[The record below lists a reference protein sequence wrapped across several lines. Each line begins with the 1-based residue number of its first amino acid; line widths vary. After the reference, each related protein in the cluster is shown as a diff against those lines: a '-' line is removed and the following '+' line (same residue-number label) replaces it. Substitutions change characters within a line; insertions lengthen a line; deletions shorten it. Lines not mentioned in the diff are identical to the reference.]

1 MENKPI
7 KKINSIAELVMM
19 LGSKSNIT
27 DEEKGEIR
35 ERIDE
40 LRAKRVEKPI
50 SKMNNMSQLVMKLE
64 KGDPTEE
71 ERLEIKQQLE
81 KLRVKRAKKDKT
93 DPTKLPLAP
102 KVPLA
107 TKEPTLGEKTMM
119 LRKYYAEKYGQKPVV
134 NDPFKIINLEPEA
147 PKVPLAQSFRIDRG
161 CSSSSCSSSI
171 NTEAEST
178 SDCGILKQLEKDYDI
193 IEIKISMRKK

>member
-40 LRAKRVEKPI
+40 LRAQRVPKATSLEKPI

-64 KGDPTEE
+64 KGNPTEA

-102 KVPLA
+102 K
-107 TKEPTLGEKTMM
+107 EPTLGEKTMM
-119 LRKYYAEKYGQKPVV
+119 LRRYYAEKYGQKPVV
-134 NDPFKIINLEPEA
+134 NDPFKIINLEPI
-147 PKVPLAQSFRIDRG
+147 SIDRG
-161 CSSSSCSSSI
+161 FSTEGSDGSSI

-193 IEIKISMRKK
+193 IEIKISLRKK

>member
-27 DEEKGEIR
+27 DEEKREIR

-50 SKMNNMSQLVMKLE
+50 SKINNMAQLVMKLE
-64 KGDPTEE
+64 KGNLTEA

-93 DPTKLPLAP
+93 DPP
-102 KVPLA
+102 KVPLVP
-107 TKEPTLGEKTMM
+107 KEPTLGEKTMM

-134 NDPFKIINLEPEA
+134 NDPFKIINLEPI
-147 PKVPLAQSFRIDRG
+147 SIDRG
-161 CSSSSCSSSI
+161 YSSSSCSSSI

>member
-40 LRAKRVEKPI
+40 LRAQRVPKATSLEKPI

-64 KGDPTEE
+64 KGNPTEA

-102 KVPLA
+102 K
-107 TKEPTLGEKTMM
+107 EPTLGEKTMM
-119 LRKYYAEKYGQKPVV
+119 LRRYYAEKYGQKPVV
-134 NDPFKIINLEPEA
+134 NDPFKIINLEPI
-147 PKVPLAQSFRIDRG
+147 SIDRG
-161 CSSSSCSSSI
+161 FSTEGSDGSSI

>member
-27 DEEKGEIR
+27 DEEKREIR

-40 LRAKRVEKPI
+40 LRAQRVPKATSLEKPI

-64 KGDPTEE
+64 KGDPTEA

-93 DPTKLPLAP
+93 DPTKVP
-102 KVPLA
+102 KALS
-107 TKEPTLGEKTMM
+107 EPTLGEKTMM

-134 NDPFKIINLEPEA
+134 NDPFKIINLEPES
-147 PKVPLAQSFRIDRG
+147 QSFRIDRG
-161 CSSSSCSSSI
+161 YSSSSCSSSI

>member
-64 KGDPTEE
+64 KGNPTEA

-81 KLRVKRAKKDKT
+81 KLRGKRATKGTNSKKDKT
-93 DPTKLPLAP
+93 AAP
-102 KVPLA
+102 SEP
-107 TKEPTLGEKTMM
+107 KEPTLGEKTMM

-134 NDPFKIINLEPEA
+134 NDPFKIINLEPE
-147 PKVPLAQSFRIDRG
+147 SISIDRG
-161 CSSSSCSSSI
+161 FSSEGSDGSSI
-171 NTEAEST
+171 NTEVEST
-178 SDCGILKQLEKDYDI
+178 GDCGILKQLEKDYDI

>member
-27 DEEKGEIR
+27 DEEKREIR

-40 LRAKRVEKPI
+40 LRAKQEKPI
-50 SKMNNMSQLVMKLE
+50 SKINNMSQLVMKLE
-64 KGDPTEE
+64 KGNPTEA

-93 DPTKLPLAP
+93 DPP

-107 TKEPTLGEKTMM
+107 TKVPLAPKEPTLGEKTMM
-119 LRKYYAEKYGQKPVV
+119 LRQYYANKYGQKPVV

-147 PKVPLAQSFRIDRG
+147 PSISINRG

-171 NTEAEST
+171 NTEVEST

>member
-40 LRAKRVEKPI
+40 LRAQRVPKATSLPKAPSVEKPI

-64 KGDPTEE
+64 KGNPTEA

-93 DPTKLPLAP
+93 DPP
-102 KVPLA
+102 KVPLVP
-107 TKEPTLGEKTMM
+107 KEPTLGEKTMM

-134 NDPFKIINLEPEA
+134 NDPFKIINLEPI
-147 PKVPLAQSFRIDRG
+147 SIDRG
-161 CSSSSCSSSI
+161 FSTEGSDGSSI

-193 IEIKISMRKK
+193 IEIKISLRKK

>member
-40 LRAKRVEKPI
+40 LRAQRVPKATSLEKPI

-64 KGDPTEE
+64 KGNPTEA

-93 DPTKLPLAP
+93 DPTK
-102 KVPLA
+102 VPLA

-119 LRKYYAEKYGQKPVV
+119 LRRYYAEKYGQKPVV
-134 NDPFKIINLEPEA
+134 NDPFKIINLEPI
-147 PKVPLAQSFRIDRG
+147 SIDRG
-161 CSSSSCSSSI
+161 FSTEGSDGSSI

-193 IEIKISMRKK
+193 IEIKISLRKK

>member
-27 DEEKGEIR
+27 DEEKREIR

-40 LRAKRVEKPI
+40 LRAQRVPKATSLEKPI

-64 KGDPTEE
+64 KGNPTEA

-93 DPTKLPLAP
+93 DPTKVP
-102 KVPLA
+102 KALS
-107 TKEPTLGEKTMM
+107 EPTLGEKTMM

-134 NDPFKIINLEPEA
+134 NDPFKIINLEPI
-147 PKVPLAQSFRIDRG
+147 SIDRG

>member
-27 DEEKGEIR
+27 DEEKREIR

-64 KGDPTEE
+64 KGNPTEA

-81 KLRVKRAKKDKT
+81 KLRGKRAKKDKT
-93 DPTKLPLAP
+93 VPPKEPLAP
-102 KVPLA
+102 
-107 TKEPTLGEKTMM
+107 KEPTLGEKTMM

-134 NDPFKIINLEPEA
+134 NDPFKIINLEPE
-147 PKVPLAQSFRIDRG
+147 AQSFRIDRG